1 MTTTAAF
8 TLILGLVV
16 GAAFGAVVM
25 GLCMAAK
32 LGEDDPT
39 EYDDETLESFRR
51 ETDDRWRDNRVHVP
65 HVQD

>member
-1 MTTTAAF
+1 MTTVAAF

-32 LGEDDPT
+32 LGECDP
-39 EYDDETLESFRR
+39 EQFEHE
-51 ETDDRWRDNRVHVP
+51 RDNERHLWRNNSAHRP